1 MRRIGIVVIAVA
13 IYLMAV
19 SSAFAANTNAYGSAG
34 CGLGSL
40 VFGDEPGMVQVFAA
54 TTNGTSAS
62 QTFGITSGTS
72 NCEKQPKF
80 SSNERLNQ
88 FVMENMDNLA
98 KDVAMGYGE
107 SLETLVELMGVPAG
121 DRTEVYDRLQA
132 NFSSIFSSEMI
143 KAADVIDSII
153 TVING

>member
-1 MRRIGIVVIAVA
+1 MKRSVIAVA
-13 IYLMAV
+13 VFVISLIV
-19 SSAFAANTNAYGSAG
+19 VGSAFAVEGYGSAG

-107 SLETLVELMGVPAG
+107 FLETLVELLGVTAG
-121 DRTEVYDRLQA
+121 DRTEVYARLQA
-132 NFSSIFSSEMI
+132 NFSSIFSSERI
-143 KAADVIDSII
+143 EAADVIDSII